1 MKISL
6 TSEAVELVRRR
17 GSVMA
22 LDFIRPLT

>member
-1 MKISL
+1 MQISL
-6 TSEAVELVRRR
+6 TPEAVELVRSR